1 MIIFGYVLVTLILG
15 AVLIKHSKK
24 EHPKKIFN
32 VYAQKGKWY
41 YIKYIVIS
49 LLIFIKRFKYYIYGK
64 NNIEKIHNLEKLQML
79 SNHNL
84 AFDAVYFQAA
94 SQTGIY
100 YCAGME
106 RRHGGKIVGLVY
118 IVHPDYGVLESEE
131 LPNTIMDAT
140 VLSLYN
146 QDSFSGGG
154 MTFMPVVPMKKWK
167 IGFNGTMKFQD
178 NPQKRVHVNFEAD
191 WTSDYDWFFLEV
203 DVPISTLARSLATEE
218 WSEQLFQN
226 LKKVHQRHYEQMG
239 YVNGTLEIDGEA
251 FPIVNWGS
259 FRDHSFGFKRDWSL
273 MHRFIYTTLILSDK
287 TKIVLGLISQ
297 PITMSHL
304 EMGFVNH
311 PDGRIHPVEKIDLL
325 LYEHAENG
333 VLPKELSFSFKAAG
347 VSYDVQM
354 EFIYEATHYK
364 GSHEDIIITARF
376 VKCAVNGIP
385 GRGFSDWQYNKC
397 IFK

>member
-1 MIIFGYVLVTLILG
+1 MIYFGFILLTLILG

-24 EHPKKIFN
+24 EQPKKIFD

-41 YIKYIVIS
+41 YLKYIIIS
-49 LLIFIKRFKYYIYGK
+49 LLIIIKRFKYYIYGK
-64 NNIEKIHNLEKLQML
+64 DNIEKIHDLEKLQML

-84 AFDAVYFQAA
+84 AFDAVYVQTA
-94 SQTGIY
+94 SQNGIY

-167 IGFNGTMKFQD
+167 IGFNGTMKFQN

-191 WTSDYDWFFLEV
+191 WTSEYDWFFLEI
-203 DVPISTLARSLATEE
+203 DLPISTLARSLATEE
-218 WSEQLFQN
+218 WSEQWFQN
-226 LKKVHQRHYEQMG
+226 LKNVHQRHYEQIG
-239 YVNGTLEIDGEA
+239 HVNGTLEIDGEA
-251 FPIVNWGS
+251 YPIVNWDS

-287 TKIVLGLISQ
+287 TTIVLGLISQ

-333 VLPKELSFSFKAAG
+333 VLPKELSFSFRAAG

-364 GSHEDIIITARF
+364 GSNEDIVVTARF

-385 GRGFSDWQYNKC
+385 GRGFSDWQYKNC